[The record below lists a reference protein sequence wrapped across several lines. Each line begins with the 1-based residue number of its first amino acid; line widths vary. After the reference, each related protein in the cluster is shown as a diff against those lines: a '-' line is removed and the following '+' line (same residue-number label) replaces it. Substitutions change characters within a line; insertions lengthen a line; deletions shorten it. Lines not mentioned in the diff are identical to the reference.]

1 MEESSKKGAM
11 SLNQLH
17 NRFITAS
24 KTKSTPYTLLPDVE
38 MKNKGDRL
46 VENDAPSFN
55 LSEFDDSPPPMEIM
69 VRDMNEEKV
78 WAKGGVDNSEMKN
91 RKQQADND
99 IPSFSFGDF
108 DSPSPAPK
116 TVMND
121 DKFFSEQG
129 DGGEDGVYDDES
141 DDISYKSSS
150 SGT

>member
-17 NRFITAS
+17 ARFITAS

-46 VENDAPSFN
+46 MENDAPSFN
-55 LSEFDDSPPPMEIM
+55 LSDFDDSPPPMETM

-78 WAKGGVDNSEMKN
+78 SAKGGVETKN

-99 IPSFSFGDF
+99 IPSFSFDDF
-108 DSPSPAPK
+108 DSPSRK
-116 TVMND
+116 SVLSIYKGLFGSQNV
-121 DKFFSEQG
+121 F
-129 DGGEDGVYDDES
+129 GGIGMCLRNWNVKELEC
-141 DDISYKSSS
+141 
-150 SGT
+150 